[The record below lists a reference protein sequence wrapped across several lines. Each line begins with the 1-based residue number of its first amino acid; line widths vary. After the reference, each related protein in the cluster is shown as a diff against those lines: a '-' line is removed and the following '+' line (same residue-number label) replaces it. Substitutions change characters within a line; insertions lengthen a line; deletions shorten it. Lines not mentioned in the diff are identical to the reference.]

1 MTSIALPFIARPAQS
16 RDSFDIGPVA
26 RTLVGVA
33 GFTMIFFCVLA
44 LGRGALG
51 LVPNLHYYA
60 KVPVIIHVA
69 AVLPAIPLGLYLLL
83 AAKGTPRHRQLGM
96 LWLVLMLVTATS
108 AIFIQSSGGF
118 SFLHAFIPVTFHA
131 AWKVVATARRGD
143 IVAHK
148 RHLVFTYLTALMIPG
163 IAAFAVPGRLMN
175 HLLLG

>member
-96 LWLVLMLVTATS
+96 LWLVLMRVGGLWFTS
-108 AIFIQSSGGF
+108 RPRRV
-118 SFLHAFIPVTFHA
+118 LLLP
-131 AWKVVATARRGD
+131 AW
-143 IVAHK
+143 
-148 RHLVFTYLTALMIPG
+148 
-163 IAAFAVPGRLMN
+163 
-175 HLLLG
+175 LLLGWIAVVVALGLLTDQIRPEPSVDPFPDPPSPSAPSTPPEPGPSS